1 MVEENYAEV
10 RGFSWAWCDKTNELC
25 ESNKVLLT
33 DLEASTA
40 SVTTPV
46 EEKNSPVSHRRKHGQ
61 KRVNRCVN
69 WLV

>member
-10 RGFSWAWCDKTNELC
+10 RGFSWAKCDKTNELC

-46 EEKNSPVSHRRKHGQ
+46 EEKKQPGFA
-61 KRVNRCVN
+61 
-69 WLV
+69 

>member
-40 SVTTPV
+40 SVATPV
-46 EEKNSPVSHRRKHGQ
+46 EEKKQPGFASKETRAKKSEPV
-61 KRVNRCVN
+61 C
-69 WLV
+69 